1 MAVERDAMIVS
12 VEARINNIERQMAK
26 ASATSRKHFTRIE
39 SDAKTMASRVNATMG
54 KVGEGLKTAFVGF
67 AGGLVGG
74 LAAGGVLGVLGSVQ
88 GAMSELANVA
98 AEAKRAGL
106 GGEAFQELSY
116 AAMQSRVSIDALT
129 DGLKEMQL
137 RADEFIVTGKGSG
150 EEAFKRL
157 GYSATELN
165 EKLKDPPKLFEEI
178 IDKLGQLDKSS
189 QIRIADEIFGG
200 EGGEQ
205 FVRFLDKG
213 AGAIARARQEAR
225 DTGNVLSEDMLK
237 KAVEIDQQF
246 ETIAR
251 TIGTNVKGAI
261 VSVVSALK
269 EFVGEASMLNSRSIE
284 AVSDRISKIKTE
296 MESLQKIEAD
306 ARRMFPN
313 ALESAFAGNAD
324 KLKAYRDELGKLEEH
339 LGRLKTSA
347 PTSPGEAPPTTPAG
361 GKGDLS
367 QIDVAGSKKKAL
379 EGYAALEQAALAR
392 INTLR
397 VEQQALGLT
406 TGEAEKLRFEQQLLA
421 EATRDGT
428 ILTQTQKDR
437 ISELAGQYGAL
448 TAAIEQTEKAQQ
460 EANQAAE
467 YFGDV
472 AVDAISDL
480 ALEGRNLDDVLQNIA
495 KSLAQ
500 AAIQAA
506 ILGQGPLAGLLGTS
520 GVNGAPGGI
529 IGALLKS
536 FSPVKAATGGY
547 IRGRGTGTSDSI
559 PARLSNGEYVVNARA
574 TAANRKLLDAI
585 NYGRVPRFAEGGFV
599 GVPTVPT
606 PIARGS
612 GGGMKTEVHIHEAQG
627 VKTTVK
633 ETRGPSGVRFDVYA
647 RQLVEGMV
655 ADGSLDRVAKGRWG
669 VNPMRGR

>member
-1 MAVERDAMIVS
+1 MATDQDRMIVS
-12 VEARINNIERQMAK
+12 VEARVNQLEKQMQR
-26 ASATSRKHFTRIE
+26 ASSTSRRHFTRIE
-39 SDAKTMASRVNATMG
+39 ADAKTMASRVNATMG
-54 KVGEGLKTAFVGF
+54 KVGEGLKAAFAGF

-88 GAMSELANVA
+88 GAMAELANVA

-157 GYSATELN
+157 GFSAAELN

-178 IDKLGQLDKSS
+178 IDKLGELDTAS
-189 QIRIADEIFGG
+189 QIRIADEVFGG
-200 EGGEQ
+200 TGGEQ

-225 DTGNVLSEDMLK
+225 ATGNVLSKDMLQ
-237 KAVEIDQQF
+237 KAVEIDRQF
-246 ETIAR
+246 ETMAR

-261 VSVVSALK
+261 VSVVSALR
-269 EFVGEASMLNSRSIE
+269 EFVGEANMLNSQSID
-284 AVSDRISKIKTE
+284 AVSGRIGKIKTE
-296 MESLQKIEAD
+296 IENLQKAEAS
-306 ARRMFPN
+306 ARQIFPN
-313 ALESAFAGNAD
+313 ALESAFAGNTE
-324 KLKAYRDELGKLEEH
+324 KLKAYREELGKLEEH
-339 LGRLKTSA
+339 LGRLQAAA
-347 PTSPGEAPPTTPAG
+347 PTPPEEVSPTAPTGG

-367 QIDVAGSKKKAL
+367 QIDVSGSTKKAL
-379 EGYAALEQAALAR
+379 EGYAALEQAALAQ
-392 INTLR
+392 IEALR
-397 VEQQALGLT
+397 LEQQALGLT
-406 TGEAEKLRFEQQLLA
+406 TGAAERLRFEQQLLA

-428 ILTQTQKDR
+428 VLTQAQKER
-437 ISELAGQYGAL
+437 ISELASQYGAL
-448 TAAIEQTEKAQQ
+448 SAALEQTEQAQQ
-460 EANQAAE
+460 AANQAAE
-467 YFGDV
+467 YFGDI
-472 AVDAISDL
+472 AVDAFSDL

-495 KSLAQ
+495 KSLAR

-506 ILGQGPLAGLLGTS
+506 ILGQGPLAGLLGTG
-520 GVNGAPGGI
+520 GVNGAPGGL
-529 IGALLKS
+529 IGGLLS
-536 FSPVKAATGGY
+536 AFAPVKAATGGY

-599 GVPTVPT
+599 GLSTVPPAIAPKRTGGNSVNVQVINNT
-606 PIARGS
+606 PSQVSTRQ
-612 GGGMKTEVHIHEAQG
+612 VQG
-627 VKTTVK
+627 PQ
-633 ETRGPSGVRFDVYA
+633 GPTLQVQID
-647 RQLVEGMV
+647 EMV
-655 ADGSLDRVAKGRWG
+655 ANALQNGSKTATALKRWG
-669 VNPMRGR
+669 GNKMRG